1 LAPATKPVQQ
11 LAEKE
16 AVVRALFL
24 EKPRH
29 AVIREV
35 ERPECGEH
43 DALIEVHASGICGS
57 DVHTY
62 RGHHPF
68 RKPPVVLG
76 HEVAGKVVEIGRS
89 VERVK
94 IGDRVAVEPHL
105 YCGMC
110 RFCTEGLPN
119 LCRDK
124 RVPGHGWAG
133 TFSEWI
139 VAPAKVLH
147 KLADSVSY
155 EEGSM
160 LEPTAVAY
168 RAFRT
173 GGISMGRKVAVLGA
187 GTIGSLVAHL
197 CQKTRVSRLMV
208 TDIKEY
214 NLNFIRSL
222 GPCTP
227 VDAAT
232 EDVVERGRLLAG
244 GQGFDTV
251 VVTSGSKDSLTEATR
266 LCRPQGTIVVIAL
279 YPGEV
284 SVDVNGVVTSELNI
298 RGSLT
303 YTSNDFRE
311 TVDLVNSGAFDVRPF
326 ITQRIGLDEA
336 PGVLEKLDK
345 GFDCIKA
352 MIDLSER
359 KAKTSD
365 TDGE

>member
-1 LAPATKPVQQ
+1 MK
-11 LAEKE
+11 
-16 AVVRALFL
+16 ALFL
-24 EKPRH
+24 EKPKH
-29 AVIREV
+29 VVIKEV
-35 ERPECGEH
+35 EKPECGEH
-43 DALIEVHASGICGS
+43 EALIEVQASGICGS

-76 HEVAGKVVEIGRS
+76 HEVAGKIVQIGKS
-89 VERVK
+89 VEHVQ

-105 YCGMC
+105 YCGTC
-110 RFCTEGLPN
+110 KFCTQGFPN
-119 LCRDK
+119 LCDNK

-173 GGISMGRKVAVLGA
+173 GRISMGHKVAVHGA

-197 CQKTRVSRLMV
+197 CQKTGVSQLMV
-208 TDIKEY
+208 TDIKEF
-214 NLNFIRSL
+214 NLNFVRSL
-222 GPCTP
+222 GPCYA
-227 VDAAT
+227 VNAAT
-232 EDVVERGRLLAG
+232 QNVLEEGSLLTG
-244 GQGFDTV
+244 GEGFDTIII
-251 VVTSGSKDSLTEATR
+251 TSGSKDSLTEATR
-266 LCRPQGTIVVIAL
+266 LCRPQGTIVIIAL
-279 YPGEV
+279 YPGEI
-284 SVDVNGVVTSELNI
+284 SVDVNSLVTREVNI

-311 TVDLVNSGAFDVRPF
+311 TADLVNSGAFDVRPF
-326 ITQRIGLDEA
+326 ITQKISLDEA
-336 PGVLEKLDK
+336 PSVFEKLDK

-352 MIDLSER
+352 VIDLSEYAG
-359 KAKTSD
+359 K
-365 TDGE
+365 